1 MNLSFRKLLP
11 QKMRKTRWGEL
22 LDVVQ
27 DLWVQLKQE
36 KVLPIFNQFDMNKA
50 TRDEKIEIAKT
61 FGFHLLTFDGY
72 TSTDYFLNKEIQTIV
87 PRIKYKNAIPSY
99 TYTGYIF
106 DLLINLYAI
115 SATNTGGLTTSKLS
129 TIYNPDTQITYAVT
143 ELDQEGDNILY
154 YVNFD
159 PWELDCDSEDCDF
172 TLDSD
177 NDLYTLDAQFEF
189 YDDPKETGKEAT
201 TLDSDDF
208 ISLDPATGEETGG
221 GESIITQITRN
232 LNFNYKHKFVENQNE
247 FMSLNTLKVL
257 KNDIDQIHKVT
268 EVIYYTPKL
277 EIDVKKD
284 LTPVTQT
291 YTNYDVSL
299 TANQYNIL
307 ISDDIEDLYYLE
319 FGTGTQSISG
329 TITGVNNFSYR
340 YPDYISGVIP
350 LSGIINYFSE
360 TNNSGCIAFDFNID
374 ERNRFTEFTEVAMYN
389 KNSGLV
395 LYSTFPKIQW
405 DETMYNNV
413 QFEICYV

>member
-11 QKMRKTRWGEL
+11 QKMRNTRWGEL

-27 DLWVQLKQE
+27 DLWVQLKRE
-36 KVLPIFNQFDMNKA
+36 KVSPIFNQFDISKA
-50 TRDEKIEIAKT
+50 TREEKIEIAKT

-72 TSTDYFLNKEIQTIV
+72 TETDYFLNKEIQTIV

-99 TYTGYIF
+99 TYTGYVF
-106 DLLINLYAI
+106 DLLTNLYAI
-115 SATNTGGLTTSKLS
+115 SATNTGWLTTSKLS
-129 TIYNPDTQITYAVT
+129 TIYSPETQITYATT
-143 ELDQEGDNILY
+143 ELDQEGDNLLY
-154 YVNFD
+154 FVDLLSWDLDCEGSYDF
-159 PWELDCDSEDCDF
+159 ELDSENDML
-172 TLDSD
+172 TLD
-177 NDLYTLDAQFEF
+177 TQFEF
-189 YDDPKETGKEAT
+189 YDDPKETGKDAT
-201 TLDSDDF
+201 TLDSEDF

-221 GESIITQITRN
+221 GESVVTQITRN
-232 LNFNYKHKFVENQNE
+232 LNFNYKHKFVENENE

-291 YTNYDVSL
+291 YSNYNVSL
-299 TANQYNIL
+299 TANQYNL
-307 ISDDIEDLYYLE
+307 LMGEGIENLLYLE

-329 TITGVNNFSYR
+329 TITGVNNFAYR

-350 LSGIINYFSE
+350 ASGIINYFDA
-360 TNNSGCIAFDFNID
+360 TNNSGVIAFDFNID

-389 KNSGLV
+389 KQSGLV
-395 LYSTFPKIQW
+395 LYSTFPKVQW
-405 DETMYNNV
+405 DENMYNNV
-413 QFEICYV
+413 QFEIKYV

>member
-11 QKMRKTRWGEL
+11 QKMRNTRWGEL

-27 DLWVQLKQE
+27 DLWVQLKNE
-36 KVLPIFNQFDMNKA
+36 KISPIFNQFDISKA
-50 TRDEKIEIAKT
+50 TREEKIEIAKT

-72 TSTDYFLNKEIQTIV
+72 TETDYFLNKEIQTIV

-99 TYTGYIF
+99 TYTGYVF
-106 DLLINLYAI
+106 DLLTNLYSI

-129 TIYNPDTQITYAVT
+129 TIYSPETQITYATT
-143 ELDQEGDNILY
+143 ELDQEGDNLLY
-154 YVNFD
+154 FVD
-159 PWELDCDSEDCDF
+159 LLPWDLDCEGSCDFELDSGNDML
-172 TLDSD
+172 TLD
-177 NDLYTLDAQFEF
+177 TQFEF
-189 YDDPKETGKEAT
+189 YDDPKETGKDAT
-201 TLDSDDF
+201 TLDSEDF

-221 GESIITQITRN
+221 GESVVTQITRN
-232 LNFNYKHKFVENQNE
+232 LNFNYKHKFVENENE

-284 LTPVTQT
+284 LTPTTQT
-291 YTNYDVSL
+291 YSNYNVSL
-299 TANQYNIL
+299 TANQYNL
-307 ISDDIEDLYYLE
+307 LMGEGIENLLYLE

-329 TITGVNNFSYR
+329 TITGVNNFAYR

-350 LSGIINYFSE
+350 ASGIINYFDA
-360 TNNSGCIAFDFNID
+360 TNNSGVIAFDFNID

-389 KNSGLV
+389 KQSGLV
-395 LYSTFPKIQW
+395 LYSTFPKVQW
-405 DETMYNNV
+405 DENMYNNV
-413 QFEICYV
+413 QFEIKYV

>member
-11 QKMRKTRWGEL
+11 QKMRNTRWGEL

-27 DLWVQLKQE
+27 DLWVQLKRE
-36 KVLPIFNQFDMNKA
+36 KVSPIFNQFDISKA
-50 TRDEKIEIAKT
+50 TREEKIEIAKT

-72 TSTDYFLNKEIQTIV
+72 TETDYFLNKEIQTIV

-99 TYTGYIF
+99 TYTGYVF
-106 DLLINLYAI
+106 DLLTNLYAI
-115 SATNTGGLTTSKLS
+115 SATNTGWLTTSKLS
-129 TIYNPDTQITYAVT
+129 TIYSPETQITYATT
-143 ELDQEGDNILY
+143 ELDQEGDNLLY
-154 YVNFD
+154 FVD
-159 PWELDCDSEDCDF
+159 LLPWDLDCEGSYDFELDSGNDML
-172 TLDSD
+172 TLD
-177 NDLYTLDAQFEF
+177 TQFEF
-189 YDDPKETGKEAT
+189 YDDPKETGKDAT
-201 TLDSDDF
+201 TLDSEDF

-221 GESIITQITRN
+221 GESVVTQITRN
-232 LNFNYKHKFVENQNE
+232 LNFNYKHKFVENENE

-291 YTNYDVSL
+291 YSNYNVSL
-299 TANQYNIL
+299 TANQYNL
-307 ISDDIEDLYYLE
+307 LMGEGIENLLYLE

-329 TITGVNNFSYR
+329 TITGVNNFAYR

-350 LSGIINYFSE
+350 ASGIINYFDA
-360 TNNSGCIAFDFNID
+360 TNNSGVIAFDFNID

-389 KNSGLV
+389 KQSGLV
-395 LYSTFPKIQW
+395 LYSTFPKVQW
-405 DETMYNNV
+405 DENMYNNV
-413 QFEICYV
+413 QFEIKYV